1 LPVQVDLVHYLVYL
15 EWVKSVNVHEAKTHF
30 SKLLARVERGQ
41 EILISR
47 AGKPVARLV
56 PHASERP
63 APVFGADRG
72 KLVVPADFDTPLP
85 DDVLAAFEG
94 RAR

>member
-1 LPVQVDLVHYLVYL
+1 MSTM
-15 EWVKSVNVHEAKTHF
+15 KSVNVHEAKTHF
-30 SKLLARVERGQ
+30 SKLLARVEKGQ

-56 PHASERP
+56 PHEVSRP
-63 APVFGADRG
+63 APLFGGDRG
-72 KLVVPADFDTPLP
+72 KFAVPDDFDAPLP

-94 RAR
+94 RQR